1 MRHLKKALIR
11 ILKTIQLVESVCCFV
26 GLSVS
31 TLLVTAQV
39 FNRYWL
45 HFEIMWFSDLALYS
59 YLMFMF
65 IAATLATWQESH
77 VAVDFFRDSLLKGN
91 ERACAIYR
99 VCTIIASIVIAST
112 FLPVT
117 FQIMEKA
124 LQYPEYGTLVPWF
137 NTSWIRII
145 LTVSYSLV
153 VLHLLVS
160 ARRDISDLIMFYR
173 SRSRR

>member
-77 VAVDFFRDSLLKGN
+77 VAVDFFRDSLLKG
-91 ERACAIYR
+91 
-99 VCTIIASIVIAST
+99 IAST
-112 FLPVT
+112 FVPVT

-153 VLHLLVS
+153 VLHLLVI